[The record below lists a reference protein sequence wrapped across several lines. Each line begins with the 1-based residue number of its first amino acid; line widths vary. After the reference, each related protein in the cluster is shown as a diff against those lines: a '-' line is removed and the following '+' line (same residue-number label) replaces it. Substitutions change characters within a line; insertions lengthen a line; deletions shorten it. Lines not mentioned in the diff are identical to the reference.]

1 MIILHIGDSSQ
12 RRLRW
17 ISYFDE
23 YGPELHYVEGSA
35 NVVADTFS
43 RLSRSDT
50 PTSSTVGKK
59 HRLAAGNNTSEFDD
73 DTPLDNFF
81 SLTEDSEML
90 ECITCLPSEECYLN
104 LPDDLVTDN
113 PLDMENIKEKQEADN
128 ALQQHA
134 EKYSDRFLR
143 RRIGKVDNILCYVKP
158 GDPPNNWKIALPKEL
173 LQPTIQWWT
182 TTIDNAFLF

>member
-1 MIILHIGDSSQ
+1 MHYNGFPVAYYSKKLNNAQRNYFTVDKELLSIVTTLREFQSMLLGAELHIHTDHKSILHIGDSSQ
-12 RRLRW
+12 RRLRQ
-17 ISYFDE
+17 ISYVDE

-90 ECITCLPSEECYLN
+90 ECFTCLPSEEYYLN
-104 LPDDLVTDN
+104 LLDDLVTDN
-113 PLDMENIKEKQEADN
+113 PLDMDN
-128 ALQQHA
+128 HH
-134 EKYSDRFLR
+134 
-143 RRIGKVDNILCYVKP
+143 
-158 GDPPNNWKIALPKEL
+158 
-173 LQPTIQWWT
+173 
-182 TTIDNAFLF
+182 

>member
-1 MIILHIGDSSQ
+1 MLVGVMRTCLVLVVFLSASALLYFSSETVIYFFLHICDSSQ

-17 ISYFDE
+17 ISYVDE

-35 NVVADTFS
+35 NVVADTFL

-90 ECITCLPSEECYLN
+90 ECFTCLPSEEYYLN
-104 LPDDLVTDN
+104 LLDDLVTDN
-113 PLDMENIKEKQEADN
+113 PLDMDN
-128 ALQQHA
+128 HH
-134 EKYSDRFLR
+134 
-143 RRIGKVDNILCYVKP
+143 
-158 GDPPNNWKIALPKEL
+158 
-173 LQPTIQWWT
+173 
-182 TTIDNAFLF
+182 